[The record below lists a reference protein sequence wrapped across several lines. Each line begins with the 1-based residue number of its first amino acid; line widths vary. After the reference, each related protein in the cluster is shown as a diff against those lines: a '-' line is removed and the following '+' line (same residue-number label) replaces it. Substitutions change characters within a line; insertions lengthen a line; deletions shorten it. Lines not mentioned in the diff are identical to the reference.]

1 MATDSDLAVRL
12 ASALRLEP
20 HPEGGRYRQVYRSG
34 TVVED
39 SGRLVR
45 RPALTAILFL
55 LSRGEV
61 SRWHRVLS
69 DEVWF
74 FHEGDPLEVLV
85 VDAELAGVERH
96 VLGRASEGLEPIAVV
111 PAGAWQAARPLGDL
125 ALVSCTV
132 GPGFDFADFV
142 LLADLAPEAARLRA
156 GFPGL
161 AELL

>member
-1 MATDSDLAVRL
+1 MPSESDLAARL

-20 HPEGGRYRQVYRSG
+20 HPEGGRYRQVHRSG

-39 SGRLVR
+39 LGRLVR

-69 DEVWF
+69 DEVWH
-74 FHEGDPLEVLV
+74 FHEGDPLELLV
-85 VDAELAGVERH
+85 ADADLAVAGRH
-96 VLGRASEGLEPIAVV
+96 VLGRASEGREPIAVV
-111 PAGAWQAARPLGDL
+111 PAGSWQAARPLGDL

-142 LLADLAPEAARLRA
+142 LLAELAPEAARLRGRFPDLA
-156 GFPGL
+156 G
-161 AELL
+161 LL